1 MDSQAGRSVLLVRPA
16 SFGFNPETAASNA
29 FANAAGENAAVAV
42 LREFDAVAQRLIGAG
57 VEVLVLEDA
66 PDPPKPDAI
75 FPNNWVSFHADGTMV
90 LYPMESP
97 TRRRERE
104 PERLATLLRE
114 SGFDIRRTVD
124 LSHHERHGRF
134 LEGTGSLVLDRP
146 GRRAFANLSPRTD
159 PHVIADFD
167 DRMDYATL
175 LFDAR
180 DRSGMRIYHTNVL
193 LSLGTRFAVLCTEAV
208 AEEYRTVLIDEIE
221 AMPNAPYH
229 APMPKDRRLLRVCR
243 AILEDP
249 SDQRDLDDWAQ
260 VAGMGRRTF
269 TRLFREETGMGLA
282 VWRQQVRLMEALSLL
297 ASGRAITTVAFDV
310 GYESPSAFTAMFHRA
325 FGVPPSQYRVR

>member
-1 MDSQAGRSVLLVRPA
+1 MDSQASRSVLLVRPA

-193 LSLGTRFAVLCTEAV
+193 LSLGARFAVICVEAV
-208 AEEYRTVLIDEIE
+208 AEEYRAVLIDEIE
-221 AMPNAPYH
+221 AAGRSVIEVDFEQLRSFACNVIELESNRGDPVIAISAAARGSLRPDQL
-229 APMPKDRRLLRVCR
+229 KRLESFGELLHVPIPTIERVGGGSIRCMIADIHLPR
-243 AILEDP
+243 
-249 SDQRDLDDWAQ
+249 
-260 VAGMGRRTF
+260 G
-269 TRLFREETGMGLA
+269 
-282 VWRQQVRLMEALSLL
+282 
-297 ASGRAITTVAFDV
+297 
-310 GYESPSAFTAMFHRA
+310 
-325 FGVPPSQYRVR
+325 

>member
-221 AMPNAPYH
+221 ATGRTVIEVDFEQLRSFACNVIELERNRGDPVIAISAAARGSLRPDQL
-229 APMPKDRRLLRVCR
+229 KRLESFGELLDV
-243 AILEDP
+243 AIPTIE
-249 SDQRDLDDWAQ
+249 S
-260 VAGMGRRTF
+260 
-269 TRLFREETGMGLA
+269 
-282 VWRQQVRLMEALSLL
+282 
-297 ASGRAITTVAFDV
+297 V
-310 GYESPSAFTAMFHRA
+310 GGGSIRCMIADIHLPR
-325 FGVPPSQYRVR
+325 G

>member
-1 MDSQAGRSVLLVRPA
+1 MDSQASRSVLLVRPA

-180 DRSGMRIYHTNVL
+180 DRSGRPIYHTNVL
-193 LSLGTRFAVLCTEAV
+193 LSLGARFAVICAEAV
-208 AEEYRTVLIDEIE
+208 AEQYRTVLIDEIE
-221 AMPNAPYH
+221 ATGRTVIEVDFEQLRSFACNVIELES
-229 APMPKDRRLLRVCR
+229 DRRDPVIAISAAARASLRPDQLERLESFGELLDV
-243 AILEDP
+243 AIPMIE
-249 SDQRDLDDWAQ
+249 S
-260 VAGMGRRTF
+260 
-269 TRLFREETGMGLA
+269 
-282 VWRQQVRLMEALSLL
+282 
-297 ASGRAITTVAFDV
+297 V
-310 GYESPSAFTAMFHRA
+310 GGGSIRCMIADIHLPR
-325 FGVPPSQYRVR
+325 G